1 MRNSFLNNLAQF
13 FRNLILNAVGA
24 ERTLLEYVAGHDIG
38 HAIALMESHV
48 TDVDNAIA
56 EYYPQQHKIMRRPNK
71 RPKKKDTVITNKL
84 PRARQ
89 RYINEI
95 ELFFLLGK
103 PIIWKKDDGDDEAF
117 SLFTDF
123 LKQTRF
129 DSNMRKVKRLA
140 GAETEC
146 AKYYH
151 LYKDDDNKPH
161 CDVVILARSLG
172 YELRTLKDQYGKLV
186 ATAHG
191 YKLRDADGKTVQHW
205 EILTPQATYI
215 AKKSIVGWNVE
226 EFPNPTEKINLIYFQ
241 QPKSWDG
248 AEPRLE
254 REEMVDSKIG
264 DTNDYFADPIAL
276 ATADVIQSLPDPNL
290 PGRLL
295 QALGPNSRYEYVNP
309 PEASELRKMEK
320 ETLETSILFD
330 TFTPDFSFDKLRGL
344 GTLTGAA
351 IKNAMA
357 LGYLKR
363 ANRMEIYEEMV
374 DREKNV
380 IIAILKFLHPAME
393 KKLDALKISFEFAE
407 PFGDDNHDNWKAI
420 ESLYDSGLISL
431 ETAVRM
437 LALTDA
443 PEKEIERIKAAE
455 KASKPDKPTEPK
467 PEPTGEGE

>member
-71 RPKKKDTVITNKL
+71 RPKKKDPVITNKL

-344 GTLTGAA
+344 GTLTGVA